1 MSAPRTIADL
11 LARDL
16 TKGKIEEIV
25 KVDQVDEHSV
35 FTELTEYIAT
45 DRLREHY
52 RHLFKAMAEYRAQP
66 HEGTG
71 VWVSGFFGSGKS
83 SFAKNIGYVV
93 GNRTVLS
100 QRASDLFKKQ
110 LDDQICESLIDVVNL
125 NVPTEVVMFDVQTD
139 RASGGSGSVSISHYM
154 YRSLLRA
161 LDYAED
167 FDIAELEQSLEYDR
181 KLDDFIRRFEERYGD
196 WRKRRKMAQ
205 KMNEASAILNDL
217 DPGTYPQADSW
228 AKGLAGK
235 QIEATPA
242 LLVERTFDLAARRR
256 PGKTIMFV
264 VDEVGAYVAR
274 SAERIEDLRKVVE
287 EFGKTSK
294 NRVKANKAA
303 GPVWVIVTS
312 QEKLDEV
319 VAAIDSKRVELAK
332 LQDRFPL
339 RVDLAPADIREV
351 ATKRVLGKNEGGYD
365 ELKGLYGRV
374 EGQLNN
380 NLRLEWPAGRTAVS
394 ESDFIEF
401 YPYPPHFVDL
411 SIDIMSGVRLQPGA
425 PRHLGGSNR
434 TIIKQAYEML
444 VSDRTS
450 LARAD
455 VGRLVTMDLVFELVE
470 GNLSTEKQKD
480 ISDVAAQFG
489 QDAWPTRVAK
499 AIALLEFVRTFP
511 RTEENLAGVLVDSVS
526 TPARPL
532 AQVQAALDV
541 LWKAKFVRRTEE
553 GYKLQTDSEKSWE
566 TQRRSHDPK
575 PKEKNEALREVV
587 AELFSEPSLR
597 SYAHKGLRTLKV
609 GLSVDGS
616 PVEEGHIPV
625 HLVTSDVTELSTFK
639 DDIQTRSRQQ
649 DQRDRSF
656 WVAGLTPDISNLL
669 EELCRSRHMVSR
681 YELLRGQGKIT
692 AEEST
697 CLATEKNEVLRYQNR
712 LRDLLSDAVVAGT
725 GYFQGVPRDG
735 SSLGKTVSEV
745 FRRWFEVIVPGLY
758 PKLEMGARVLKGA
771 EAEDLLKAANLS
783 GLSQVFYEGPD
794 GLGLVRK
801 EGARYVMNESA
812 PIAREVLNY
821 IEERT
826 RYGERVNGQDL
837 VARFSGLGY
846 GWDREIIQLVA
857 AALLRAGAV
866 EVTYQGRRF
875 RGHQDA
881 LSRATFATN
890 AAFRSS
896 AFSPR
901 ETIGLKVLTTAAER
915 FEELTGQEVEI
926 EEGAIAAAFK
936 KLAVQEREAL
946 LPVLASARAFK
957 LPVEAE
963 LAEFDAA
970 LQSIAASP
978 SDDSVRDL
986 AGQGKSLKESF
997 GRVRKIRE
1005 ALGPDRLATIERSR
1019 AVLQSI
1025 WPALESRGKNGSLSE
1040 AATQLRERITSSDFY
1055 ESFPKIIDLT
1065 SRLDSAY
1072 ETEYGAL
1079 HDARRAAIQEAIEVV
1094 QADQDWASVPED
1106 MRAPLLAPLVS
1117 RLCTDL
1123 DRGAQASCRRCGATL
1138 GQLESDI
1145 AAAPALRAAVIGR
1158 IQEVTRPKERV
1169 ERVRLSQFGSEALD
1183 SDVAVERLVENVKQH
1198 LLKLVA
1204 EGVRIIVE

>member
-83 SFAKNIGYVV
+83 SFAKNLGYVV
-93 GNRTVLS
+93 GNRTVLGHL
-100 QRASDLFKKQ
+100 ASNLFKKQ
-110 LDDQICESLIDVVNL
+110 LDDQVCESLIDLVNL

-167 FDIAELEQSLEYDR
+167 FDIAELEQSLESDGR
-181 KLDDFIRRFEERYGD
+181 LDEFIRRFEARYGD

-205 KMNEASAILNDL
+205 KMNEASAILHEIDR
-217 DPGTYPQADSW
+217 GTYPHADSW

-235 QIEATPA
+235 QVEATPA
-242 LLVERTFDLAARRR
+242 LLVERTFELAARRR
-256 PGKTIMFV
+256 PGKTIMFI

-287 EFGKTSK
+287 EFGKNSK
-294 NRVKANKAA
+294 NRVKTTKAA

-351 ATKRVLGKNEGGYD
+351 ATKRVLGKNPDGHTALAALYD
-365 ELKGLYGRV
+365 RV

-380 NLRLEWPAGRTAVS
+380 NLRLDWPAGRTAVS

-411 SIDIMSGVRLQPGA
+411 SIFVMSGIRLQPGA

-444 VSDRTS
+444 VSDRTD
-450 LARAD
+450 LGRAAI
-455 VGRLVTMDLVFELVE
+455 GRLVTMDLVFELVE
-470 GNLSTEKQKD
+470 GNLSSEKQKD

-489 QDAWPTRVAK
+489 QKAWETRVAK
-499 AIALLEFVRTFP
+499 AIALLEFVRSFP
-511 RTEENLAGVLVDSVS
+511 RTEENLAGVLVDSVE
-526 TPARPL
+526 TPAPL
-532 AQVQAALDV
+532 PQVQAALEA
-541 LWKAKFVRRTEE
+541 LWKAKFVRRTDD
-553 GYKLQTDSEKSWE
+553 GYKLQTDSERSWE

-575 PKEKNEALREVV
+575 PKEKHEALREVV
-587 AELFSEPSLR
+587 AELFSEPAVR
-597 SYAHKGLRTLKV
+597 SYSHKGLRTLKV
-609 GLSVDGS
+609 GLTVDGS
-616 PVEEGHIPV
+616 PIEDGHIPV
-625 HLVTSDVTELSTFK
+625 HLVTADIAELSTVK
-639 DDIQTRSRQQ
+639 DDTQTRSRQQ
-649 DQRDRSF
+649 DHRDQSF
-656 WVAGLTPDISNLL
+656 WVAGLTLDIANLL

-692 AEEST
+692 AEESAS
-697 CLATEKNEVLRYQNR
+697 LATEKNEVLRYQNR
-712 LRDLLSDAVVAGT
+712 LRDHLSDAVVAGT
-725 GYFQGVPRDG
+725 GYFQGVQRDG
-735 SSLGKTVSEV
+735 SSLGKSVSEV
-745 FRRWFEVIVPGLY
+745 FHRWFEVIVPGLY
-758 PKLEMGARVLKGA
+758 PKLEMGARALKGT
-771 EAEDLLKAANLS
+771 EAEDLLKAANLA
-783 GLSQVFYEGPD
+783 GLSQVFYEGQD
-794 GLGLVRK
+794 GLGIVKK

-826 RYGERVNGQDL
+826 KYGERVNGQDL

-846 GWDREIIQLVA
+846 GWDREMIQLVA

-866 EVTYQGRRF
+866 EVTYQSRRF

-881 LSRATFATN
+881 LSRAPFATN

-936 KLAVQEREAL
+936 KLAAQEREAL

-957 LPVEAE
+957 LPVETE
-963 LAEFDAA
+963 LAEFDAS
-970 LQSIAASP
+970 LQSIVASS
-978 SDDSVRDL
+978 SDDCVRDL
-986 AGQGKSLKESF
+986 AGQGKSLKATF
-997 GRVRKIRE
+997 GRVRRIRE
-1005 ALGPDRLATIERSR
+1005 ALGQDRLATIEHSRS
-1019 AVLQSI
+1019 VLQSM
-1025 WPALESRGKNGSLSE
+1025 WPALGSRGKNGLLSD
-1040 AATQLRERITSSDFY
+1040 AATRLRELIASSKFY
-1055 ESFPKIIDLT
+1055 ESFSEISDLT
-1065 SRLDSAY
+1065 DRLDSAY
-1072 ETEYGAL
+1072 GNEYRTL
-1079 HDARRAAIQEAIEVV
+1079 HDARRSVIEEAVEAV
-1094 QADQDWASVPED
+1094 QADEDWAVVPAD
-1106 MRAPLLAPLVS
+1106 MRGPLLAPLVS
-1117 RLCTDL
+1117 RLCADL
-1123 DRGAQASCRRCGATL
+1123 ERGAGASCHRCGATL
-1138 GQLESDI
+1138 AQLESDV
-1145 AAAPALRAAVIGR
+1145 AAAPALRAGIVSR
-1158 IQEVTRPKERV
+1158 LHEVTKPKERV
-1169 ERVRLSQFGSEALD
+1169 ERVRLSQFASEPLD
-1183 SDVAVERLVENVKQH
+1183 SDLAVEHLVENVKQH

-1204 EGVRIIVE
+1204 EGVRIVIE